1 MPIRTHDLTPAIGA
15 EVTGVDLSRP
25 LGDEEVR
32 ALQAALARRG
42 VLVFRGQELT
52 DRAQVDFARHFG
64 ELGVF
69 RPGDDPSGLPP
80 EIYRVANT
88 DLSGNLLPMD
98 GERARVLALNS
109 HWHIDGSYRSVPP
122 KGAILHGIEVVEEG
136 GETVFANLAAAY
148 ASLPDGEKERLI
160 GLLAVHSFEFQV
172 VSRGLPPMS
181 DEERARL
188 PPVRHPVVR
197 RLPDGGRSLYLSPPY
212 METIV
217 GWPQPEGLALLAEL
231 TDRAAQDR
239 FTYHHRWRP
248 GDVVMWDNGWTMH
261 RAASYDVGHRRRVL
275 HGTLLLGDQPVEPAT
290 A

>member
-1 MPIRTHDLTPAIGA
+1 MPMRIHDLTPSLGG

-25 LGDEEVR
+25 LGDDEAR
-32 ALQAALARRG
+32 AIEDALARRG
-42 VLVFRGQELT
+42 VLVFRGQALT
-52 DRAQVDFARHFG
+52 DQAQVDFARHFG

-69 RPGDDPSGLPP
+69 RPAGDPSGLPP

-88 DLSGNLLPMD
+88 DPSGNLLPID

-109 HWHIDGSYRSVPP
+109 YWHIDGSYRSVPP

-148 ASLPDGEKERLI
+148 EELPVAEKERLI

-188 PPVRHPVVR
+188 PAVRHPVVR
-197 RLPDGGRSLYLSPPY
+197 RLPDGRRSLYLSPPY

-217 GWPQPEGLALLAEL
+217 GWPQPESLALLSELAE
-231 TDRAAQDR
+231 RAAQDR

-248 GDVVMWDNGWTMH
+248 GDLVLWDNGWTMH
-261 RAASYDVGHRRRVL
+261 RAASYDVGRRRRVL
-275 HGTLLLGDQPVEPAT
+275 HGTLLLGSQPVEPAT